1 MIEILDGT
9 HETVNFN
16 NSSTIKFYRNYTPE
30 DFPEHWHIAGEII
43 APQIN
48 TYTVKVGQNTINLNV
63 GDVLIIAPGELH
75 SIKAPT
81 VGVRYIVNYDA
92 SHFEHIRDMNFIVS
106 MLQPYYLVQS
116 SKKPELAKKL
126 VDYLKKIE
134 DEYFSNVPYRDSEI
148 CSLFLHFMVLLGR
161 NTMQSKQFKDIDI
174 SRNQEYSDRFI
185 NVCNYIR
192 DHCTENLTIDH
203 ISAYAGF
210 SKFHFLRLFKKFTG
224 STCHEYIISNRIR
237 LAQSLLNDPKI
248 SITDV
253 SSKSGFNSLA
263 TFNRT
268 FKNQLGC
275 TPSEY
280 RNLKQHS

>member
-9 HETVNFN
+9 RETVNFN

-48 TYTVKVGQNTINLNV
+48 TYTVKVGQNVLNLNV

-106 MLQPYYLVQS
+106 MLQPYYLVQA
-116 SKKPELAKKL
+116 SKKPEIAKKL

-134 DEYFSNVPYRDSEI
+134 LDGNYTDRLAIIEELKSFPFGDVFDYYCEINNVPVGLEALKEI
-148 CSLFLHFMVLLGR
+148 HLYEKNIL
-161 NTMQSKQFKDIDI
+161 SKRGK
-174 SRNQEYSDRFI
+174 
-185 NVCNYIR
+185 
-192 DHCTENLTIDH
+192 
-203 ISAYAGF
+203 
-210 SKFHFLRLFKKFTG
+210 
-224 STCHEYIISNRIR
+224 
-237 LAQSLLNDPKI
+237 
-248 SITDV
+248 
-253 SSKSGFNSLA
+253 
-263 TFNRT
+263 
-268 FKNQLGC
+268 
-275 TPSEY
+275 
-280 RNLKQHS
+280 